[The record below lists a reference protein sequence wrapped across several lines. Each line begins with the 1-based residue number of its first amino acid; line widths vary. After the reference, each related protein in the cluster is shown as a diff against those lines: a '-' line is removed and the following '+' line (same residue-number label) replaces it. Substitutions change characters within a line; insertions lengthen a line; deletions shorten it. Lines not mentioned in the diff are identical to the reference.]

1 MFLYNILNTI
11 RKFYDSNQNVK
22 KRQTSMLAVFFLS
35 FDNNFLFTITTSE
48 LNNVLIV
55 LGFGRFFIKYLIS
68 K

>member
-11 RKFYDSNQNVK
+11 RKFHDSNQNVK